1 MREPMA
7 NQQQK
12 PFKILL
18 IGDSCYD
25 DYHYGSINRIS
36 PEAPVPVLDMD
47 RVVTKKGM
55 AFNVFNNIL
64 ALGAEAHIIT
74 EFSERKHRYLDSKT
88 GQQLLRVDEKI
99 SRQLVDTAEEDLN
112 AYDVVIVSDY
122 NKGFFNEDDIT
133 EIISKYSG
141 PIFVDTKKR
150 DLSIFDGCFVKINQY
165 EYEASN
171 RLTEDLIVT
180 YGSKKVEYK
189 NKTYT
194 PPKVEAYDVCGAGD
208 TFLAALAYK
217 YCEEYNMDEAIKFA
231 MIAASL
237 TVQHIGVYAPTLE
250 EIQNAA

>member
-7 NQQQK
+7 NQRQR

-99 SRQLVDTAEEDLN
+99 PRQLVDGAEEDIKD
-112 AYDVVIVSDY
+112 YDVVIVSDY
-122 NKGFFNEDDIT
+122 NKGFFSKEDIVKIRD
-133 EIISKYSG
+133 KYSG
-141 PIFVDTKKR
+141 PIFVDTKKK
-150 DLSIFDGCFVKINQY
+150 DLSLFDGCFVKINQY
-165 EYEASN
+165 EYEASD
-171 RLTEDLIVT
+171 RLTEELIVT
-180 YGSKKVEYK
+180 YGSQKVEYK

-208 TFLAALAYK
+208 TFLAALAYR
-217 YCEEYNMDEAIKFA
+217 YCEDYNMDEAIKFA

-250 EIQNAA
+250 EINNAA

>member
-1 MREPMA
+1 MV
-7 NQQQK
+7 NQRQK

-55 AFNVFNNIL
+55 AFNVFNNVL
-64 ALGAEAHIIT
+64 ALGAEAHIVT

-99 SRQLVDTAEEDLN
+99 PRHIVDDADKEINE
-112 AYDVVIVSDY
+112 YDAIIVSDY
-122 NKGFFNEDDIT
+122 NKGFFNEEDIL
-133 EIISKYSG
+133 EIISKYAG

-165 EYEASN
+165 EYDAST
-171 RLTEDLIVT
+171 RLTEELIVT
-180 YGSKKVEYK
+180 YGSKKVEYN

-194 PPKVEAYDVCGAGD
+194 PPKVEAFDVCGAGD

-217 YCEEYNMDEAIKFA
+217 YCEDLDMDEAIKFA

-250 EIQNAA
+250 EINNAA

>member
-1 MREPMA
+1 MKEPTV
-7 NQQQK
+7 NPQQK

-55 AFNVFNNIL
+55 AFNVFNNVL
-64 ALGAEAHIIT
+64 SLGADAHIIT

-99 SRQLVDTAEEDLN
+99 ERKFVDGADEELDG
-112 AYDVVIVSDY
+112 YDAIIVSDY
-122 NKGFFNEDDIT
+122 NKGFFHAGDIVK
-133 EIISKYSG
+133 IRSKYSG

-165 EYEASN
+165 EYEAAEK
-171 RLTEDLIVT
+171 LTEELIVT
-180 YGSKKVEYK
+180 YGSSKVEYK
-189 NKTYT
+189 DEVFT

-231 MIAASL
+231 MIAASI
-237 TVQHIGVYAPTLE
+237 TVQNIGVYAPTLE
-250 EIQNAA
+250 EIENAS

>member
-1 MREPMA
+1 MVSP
-7 NQQQK
+7 QQK
-12 PFKILL
+12 QFKILL

-36 PEAPVPVLDMD
+36 PEAPGPVL
-47 RVVTKKGM
+47 GM

-64 ALGAEAHIIT
+64 ALGAEAHIVT

-99 SRQLVDTAEEDLN
+99 DKKIVDGAEEDLN
-112 AYDVVIVSDY
+112 KYDVVIVSDY
-122 NKGFFNEDDIT
+122 DKGFFNENDIT

-165 EYEASN
+165 EYEASD
-171 RLTEDLIVT
+171 RLTEELIVT